1 VPYVPFQANGIDGV
15 WIAVAALAI
24 SVGATLIPAR
34 AASRILPVDI
44 LRYE

>member
-1 VPYVPFQANGIDGV
+1 M
-15 WIAVAALAI
+15 WIAAASLAI
-24 SVGATLIPAR
+24 SVVATLIPAR

>member
-1 VPYVPFQANGIDGV
+1 VPFQPSALDGL
-15 WIAVAALAI
+15 WIAASALGI
-24 SVGATLIPAR
+24 SIIATLIPAR